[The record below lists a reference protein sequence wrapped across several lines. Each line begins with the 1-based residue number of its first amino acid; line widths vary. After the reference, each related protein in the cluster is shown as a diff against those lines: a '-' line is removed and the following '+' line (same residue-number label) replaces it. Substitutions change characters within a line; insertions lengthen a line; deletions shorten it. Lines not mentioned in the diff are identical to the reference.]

1 MSNTYTWDCK
11 TVDVYPTH
19 DGHSDVVYTVHW
31 RLNAESDQQDAD
43 GNNYSASVYGTH
55 SVNADDI
62 ANFIPGNNYSASV
75 YGTHSVNADDIANF
89 IPFADLTND
98 IVTGWVTAGLGD
110 DEVANLKSGLDSNI
124 DGQINPT
131 SVTKTIG

>member
-19 DGHSDVVYTVHW
+19 DGHSDVVYVVHW
-31 RLNAESDQQDAD
+31 RLNAESDQQDAE

-62 ANFIPGNNYSASV
+62 S
-75 YGTHSVNADDIANF
+75 DF
-89 IPFADLTND
+89 IPFADLTNE
-98 IVTGWVTAGLGD
+98 IVTGWVTTGMGD
-110 DEVANLKSGLDSNI
+110 DEVANLKSGLDA
-124 DGQINPT
+124 QIVNEITPT

>member
-19 DGHSDVVYTVHW
+19 DGHSDVVYVVHW
-31 RLNAESDQQDAD
+31 RLNAESDQQDAE
-43 GNNYSASVYGTH
+43 
-55 SVNADDI
+55 
-62 ANFIPGNNYSASV
+62 GNNYSASV

-110 DEVANLKSGLDSNI
+110 DEVANLKLGLDSNI
-124 DGQINPT
+124 DNQINPT

>member
-11 TVDVYPTH
+11 TVDVYPNH
-19 DGHSDVVYTVHW
+19 DSHSDVVYNVHW
-31 RLNAESDQQDAD
+31 RLNAESDQQDSE

-62 ANFIPGNNYSASV
+62 S
-75 YGTHSVNADDIANF
+75 NF

-98 IVTGWVTAGLGD
+98 TVTGWVTTGMGE
-110 DEVANLKSGLDSNI
+110 DEVQSLKDGLDSNI
-124 DGQINPT
+124 DSQINPT

>member
-1 MSNTYTWDCK
+1 MANTYTWDCK
-11 TVDVYPTH
+11 TVDVYPNH
-19 DGHSDVVYTVHW
+19 DSHSDVVYNVHW

-43 GNNYSASVYGTH
+43 GNNYSAT
-55 SVNADDI
+55 
-62 ANFIPGNNYSASV
+62 V

-98 IVTGWVTAGLGD
+98 TVTGWVTTGMGD
-110 DEVANLKSGLDSNI
+110 DEVASLKSGLDSNI

>member
-11 TVDVYPTH
+11 TVDVYPNH
-19 DGHSDVVYTVHW
+19 DSHSDVVYNVHW
-31 RLNAESDQQDAD
+31 RLNAESDQQDSE

-62 ANFIPGNNYSASV
+62 S
-75 YGTHSVNADDIANF
+75 NF

-98 IVTGWVTAGLGD
+98 IVTGWVTTGMGE
-110 DEVANLKSGLDSNI
+110 DEVQSLKDGLDSNI
-124 DGQINPT
+124 DSQINPT

>member
-1 MSNTYTWDCK
+1 MANTYTWNCK
-11 TVDVYPTH
+11 TVDTYPTH
-19 DGHSDVVYTVHW
+19 DSHSDVVYNVHW
-31 RLNAESDQQDAD
+31 RLNAESDQQDAE

-62 ANFIPGNNYSASV
+62 SS
-75 YGTHSVNADDIANF
+75 F

-98 IVTGWVTAGLGD
+98 VVTGWVTTGMGD

-124 DGQINPT
+124 DSQINPT
-131 SVTKTIG
+131 SVTQTIG

>member
-1 MSNTYTWDCK
+1 MANIYTWDCK
-11 TVDVYPTH
+11 TVDTYPTH
-19 DGHSDVVYTVHW
+19 DSHSDVVYNVHW
-31 RLNAESDQQDAD
+31 RLNAESDQQDAE

-62 ANFIPGNNYSASV
+62 S
-75 YGTHSVNADDIANF
+75 NF

-98 IVTGWVTAGLGD
+98 VVTGWVTSGMGD
-110 DEVANLKSGLDSNI
+110 EEVANLKSGLDSSI
-124 DGQINPT
+124 DSQITPT

>member
-19 DGHSDVVYTVHW
+19 DGYSDVVYTVHW

-62 ANFIPGNNYSASV
+62 S
-75 YGTHSVNADDIANF
+75 NF

-98 IVTGWVTAGLGD
+98 IVTGWVTTSMGD

-124 DGQINPT
+124 DNQINPT

>member
-11 TVDVYPTH
+11 TVDVYPNH
-19 DGHSDVVYTVHW
+19 DSHSDVVYNVHW

-62 ANFIPGNNYSASV
+62 SS
-75 YGTHSVNADDIANF
+75 F

-98 IVTGWVTAGLGD
+98 VVTGWVTAGMGE
-110 DEVANLKSGLDSNI
+110 DEVQSLKDGLDSNI
-124 DGQINPT
+124 DSQINPT

>member
-1 MSNTYTWDCK
+1 MAINYTWDCK

-19 DGHSDVVYTVHW
+19 DGHSDVVYVVHW
-31 RLNAESDQQDAD
+31 RLNAESDQQDAE

-62 ANFIPGNNYSASV
+62 S
-75 YGTHSVNADDIANF
+75 NF

-98 IVTGWVTAGLGD
+98 IVTGWVTSGMGD

-124 DGQINPT
+124 ENQINPT

>member
-62 ANFIPGNNYSASV
+62 SSFV
-75 YGTHSVNADDIANF
+75 
-89 IPFADLTND
+89 PFADLTND
-98 IVTGWVTAGLGD
+98 TVTGWVTAGMGD
-110 DEVANLKSGLDSNI
+110 DEVASLKSSLD
-124 DGQINPT
+124 DQIALLITPT
-131 SVTKTIG
+131 SVTKNIG

>member
-11 TVDVYPTH
+11 TVDVYPNH
-19 DGHSDVVYTVHW
+19 DGHSDVVYVVHW
-31 RLNAESDQQDAD
+31 RLNAESNQQDAE

-62 ANFIPGNNYSASV
+62 S
-75 YGTHSVNADDIANF
+75 NF

-98 IVTGWVTAGLGD
+98 TVTGWVTIGMGD
-110 DEVANLKSGLDSNI
+110 DEVQSLKDGLDSNI
-124 DGQINPT
+124 DSQINPT

>member
-1 MSNTYTWDCK
+1 MANTYTWDCK
-11 TVDVYPTH
+11 TVDVYPNH
-19 DGHSDVVYTVHW
+19 DSHSDVVYNVHW

-62 ANFIPGNNYSASV
+62 S
-75 YGTHSVNADDIANF
+75 NF

-98 IVTGWVTAGLGD
+98 VVTGWVTTGMGD
-110 DEVANLKSGLDSNI
+110 DEVQSLKDGLDSNI
-124 DGQINPT
+124 ENQINPT